1 LFSGRDDYE
10 GFGGQADPNSVLLST
25 RKRIWIRNRQYPE
38 RHPERMRVAEQYCK
52 NRVPE
57 PIETRSLSAI
67 YNCFGLVFASRRTAL
82 EREDIDRILD
92 EDAYTFVA
100 RRADVREG
108 DIIVYRKS
116 PRTIPL
122 HQYLRQF

>member
-1 LFSGRDDYE
+1 
-10 GFGGQADPNSVLLST
+10 
-25 RKRIWIRNRQYPE
+25 
-38 RHPERMRVAEQYCK
+38 MRVAEQYCK